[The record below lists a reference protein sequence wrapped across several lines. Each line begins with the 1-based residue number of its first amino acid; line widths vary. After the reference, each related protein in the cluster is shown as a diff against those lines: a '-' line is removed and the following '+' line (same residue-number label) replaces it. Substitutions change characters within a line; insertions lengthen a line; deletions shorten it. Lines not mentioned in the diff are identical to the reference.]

1 MTAKRGGDFSP
12 IGSILSGM
20 LEQGRGDLAR
30 IPPPA
35 QPQAAP
41 KAKGKLLTRADKKLL
56 DTAEAVHFEP
66 TSEEIAYLAREL
78 VQCTLPHSDPGNVD
92 HWSRANGDLTLTIAR
107 TVFDARAQKLL
118 GYPYGS
124 LPRLILFWMT
134 TEAVKTKNRRL
145 NLGSTYADFLRA
157 LDLDAVSGGARG
169 DRVRVREQM
178 RRLFGASISFSQTM
192 TGAGG
197 QEGERFLNMN
207 VARRAELWWEPKKP
221 DQISLFD
228 SWVELGEDFFEAIT
242 ASPVPV
248 DVRALR
254 ALKRS
259 PLALDLYAW
268 ATHKAFS
275 VSQRGRAQRI
285 LWRQLLEQFGADYK
299 DTANFK
305 KKASAALKKI
315 QAVYPGLKLES
326 VTGGLLVLPTSR
338 PIAASKPPA
347 KKLPK
352 PTE

>member
-1 MTAKRGGDFSP
+1 MAEKRGGDILP
-12 IGSILSGM
+12 IGSILSDII
-20 LEQGRGDLAR
+20 GRDAERAR
-30 IPPPA
+30 LIPPPPPA
-35 QPQAAP
+35 SPAAKRRGIT
-41 KAKGKLLTRADKKLL
+41 KAEKKLL
-56 DTAEAVHFEP
+56 DTAEQVHFEP
-66 TSEEIAYLAREL
+66 TTEEIAYMAREL
-78 VQCTLPHSDPGNVD
+78 VQCTLPHSDPGD
-92 HWSRANGDLTLTIAR
+92 LPHWSRTNGNVTLTIAR

-134 TEAVKTKNRRL
+134 TEAVKTKSRRL
-145 NLGSTYADFLRA
+145 SLGATYADFLRA
-157 LDLDAVSGGARG
+157 LDLHNTGGDRG
-169 DRVRVREQM
+169 DRTRVKEQM
-178 RRLFGASISFSQTM
+178 RRLFGASVSFSQTM
-192 TGAGG
+192 QGEGG

-221 DQISLFD
+221 DQITLFD

-242 ASPVPV
+242 TAPVPV

-275 VSQRGRAQRI
+275 VSQRGRAQRV
-285 LWRQLLEQFGADYK
+285 LWHQLADQFGSGYAE
-299 DTANFK
+299 TANFK
-305 KKASAALKKI
+305 KKASEALKKI

-338 PIAASKPPA
+338 PVVTARPSV
-347 KKLPK
+347 KKLPAPPK
-352 PTE
+352 